1 MAPHKETEPALA
13 APGIGGP
20 NSIEGPGVLGP
31 RSARRTRNRSYSHV
45 RLEIDLASEPKDPA
59 GVAPLERLAEWL
71 HAKKIVE
78 AGTLIVLAAATLHA
92 LSARGFR
99 RVEQW
104 DVSPGGSLPA
114 PAAGTDP
121 DAEEPV
127 GHLLKALEAD
137 AGASVGSAD
146 SFSAR
151 LSDQSG
157 GHVDVVVR
165 RVHAERGHG
174 LTLDLHG
181 DWTKAAVK
189 DLTGALAERLPVL
202 RSTMT
207 KFQYA

>member
-1 MAPHKETEPALA
+1 MTRRKEPEPPLA

-31 RSARRTRNRSYSHV
+31 RSARRSRNRSYSHV
-45 RLEIDLASEPKDPA
+45 HLEVDLDPQPKDPA

-71 HAKKIVE
+71 SSRKIVE
-78 AGTLIVLAAATLHA
+78 QGTLIVLAAATLHS

-114 PAAGTDP
+114 PPDGEDP

-127 GHLLKALEAD
+127 GHLLKVLEAD
-137 AGASVGSAD
+137 TGSSLASAD

-151 LSDQSG
+151 LSDRAG

-165 RVHAERGHG
+165 RVHGGGGHA
-174 LTLDLHG
+174 LTLDLNG
-181 DWTKAAVK
+181 DWKPSAVK
-189 DLTGALAERLPVL
+189 DLTGSLSERLPVV
-202 RSTMT
+202 RTTMT